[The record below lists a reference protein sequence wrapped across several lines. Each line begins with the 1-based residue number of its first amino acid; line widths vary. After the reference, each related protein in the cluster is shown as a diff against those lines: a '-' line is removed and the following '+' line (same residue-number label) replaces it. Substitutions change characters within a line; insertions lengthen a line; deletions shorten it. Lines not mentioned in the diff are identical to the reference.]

1 MYVAHEFHLV
11 LWRNTL
17 KVSLFYLNF
26 TQSMGKPCEVCNC
39 NMWYFRHL
47 VLLEC
52 VLDKLDDPN
61 SCVVPDHLT
70 DCNSSCCIN
79 AKDITFLAKKFQCS
93 ITAISGESS
102 RFDVDHKISRLLL
115 QLINTMSLQSSN
127 LKILQQL
134 PRLLESTIGMYILS
148 DNCAYYSLL
157 CHTKCGQYE
166 YILGTNLSTISFY
179 WLLYLSLLL
188 LCIYYL
194 W

>member
-1 MYVAHEFHLV
+1 
-11 LWRNTL
+11 
-17 KVSLFYLNF
+17 
-26 TQSMGKPCEVCNC
+26 MGKPCEVCNC

-79 AKDITFLAKKFQCS
+79 AKDVTFLAKKFQCS

-102 RFDVDHKISRLLL
+102 RFDVGHKISRLLL

-134 PRLLESTIGMYILS
+134 PRLLESTIGMYILVITVHIIHYYVTQNV
-148 DNCAYYSLL
+148 DGMNIFLVQIYLPLVFIGYCICHYYCCAFVI
-157 CHTKCGQYE
+157 CGNNYDM
-166 YILGTNLSTISFY
+166 YAY
-179 WLLYLSLLL
+179 MH
-188 LCIYYL
+188 IYYI
-194 W
+194 